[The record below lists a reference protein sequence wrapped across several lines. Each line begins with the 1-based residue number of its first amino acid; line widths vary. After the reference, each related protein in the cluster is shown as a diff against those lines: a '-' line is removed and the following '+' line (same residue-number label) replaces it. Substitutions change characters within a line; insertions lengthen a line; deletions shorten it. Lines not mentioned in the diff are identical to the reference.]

1 MHIAYMNVILLYSE
15 HRHVSSTYV
24 TIFSV
29 VIKNTNR
36 FIGS

>member
-1 MHIAYMNVILLYSE
+1 MNVILLYGE

-29 VIKNTNR
+29 VIKNKNI
-36 FIGS
+36 FIAS